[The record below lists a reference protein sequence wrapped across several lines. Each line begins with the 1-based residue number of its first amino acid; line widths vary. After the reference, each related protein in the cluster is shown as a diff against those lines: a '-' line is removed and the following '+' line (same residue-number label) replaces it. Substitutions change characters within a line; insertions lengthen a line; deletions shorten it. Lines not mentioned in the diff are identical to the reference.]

1 MSSGMFNVGAYQM
14 SGIPYVTGNVINPGQ
29 QHAYFFPNV
38 TKRVLVQVYDFS
50 GSGDNHV
57 RVYFAPDNFP
67 NNKVIA
73 NNHWWHVGRSNNI
86 SYIMDTDIRVKA
98 LYISHDTGSNVHYQI
113 MAELTTISAND
124 WNGSLTGSGI
134 DS

>member
-1 MSSGMFNVGAYQM
+1 MSSGMFNVGAYQI

-38 TKRVLVQVYDFS
+38 TKRIQVQVFDFS
-50 GSGDNHV
+50 GSGDNHI

-67 NNKVIA
+67 NNRVIQG
-73 NNHWWHVGRSNNI
+73 NHWWHVGRSNNV
-86 SYIMDTDIRVKA
+86 SQIMDSDIRVKS

-113 MAELTTISAND
+113 MAELTTISSADMYGNY
-124 WNGSLTGSGI
+124 GGSGI